1 MYLLVNVTPLNWSG
15 GFHLFLVNT
24 ELLCSFFSLPW
35 VVEED
40 AKIQVYRWIGA
51 GNRKRNRF
59 INPLSRFENKHLH
72 WNKCIKVIRWT
83 LNLFVTLNKIP
94 QSLSHNGGKFCG
106 SLADLLTLKAN
117 WFDTLTVKQWE
128 VMINNDVLLF
138 SVTNEDTPYEQLLY
152 YWICYSFTV
161 KPRSTD
167 TRLIWTPHYSDSLLC
182 PWGKK
187 AQTLSM
193 APTESVHVVLTGS
206 DCNFLIIGPRCLV
219 SQ

>member
-1 MYLLVNVTPLNWSG
+1 MYLLVNITPLNWSG

-117 WFDTLTVKQWE
+117 WLDTLTVKQWE
-128 VMINNDVLLF
+128 VMINNVLLL
-138 SVTNEDTPYEQLLY
+138 SATNEDTPYEQFLY
-152 YWICYSFTV
+152 YWILLLLYSQT
-161 KPRSTD
+161 SLNGHLNITD
-167 TRLIWTPHYSDSLLC
+167 SFALSL
-182 PWGKK
+182 GKK
-187 AQTLSM
+187 A
-193 APTESVHVVLTGS
+193 LTFS
-206 DCNFLIIGPRCLV
+206 LNSTRSIRTPC
-219 SQ
+219 

>member
-1 MYLLVNVTPLNWSG
+1 MYLLVNITPLNWSG

-40 AKIQVYRWIGA
+40 AKIQVYRWIAA

-117 WFDTLTVKQWE
+117 WLDTLTVKQWE
-128 VMINNDVLLF
+128 VMINNVLLL
-138 SVTNEDTPYEQLLY
+138 SATNEDTPYEQFLY
-152 YWICYSFTV
+152 YWILLLLYSQT
-161 KPRSTD
+161 SLNGHLNITD
-167 TRLIWTPHYSDSLLC
+167 SFALSL
-182 PWGKK
+182 GKK
-187 AQTLSM
+187 A
-193 APTESVHVVLTGS
+193 LTFS
-206 DCNFLIIGPRCLV
+206 LNSTRSIRTPC
-219 SQ
+219 

>member
-15 GFHLFLVNT
+15 GFHLFFVNT

-40 AKIQVYRWIGA
+40 AKIQVYRWIAA

-117 WFDTLTVKQWE
+117 WLDTLTVKQWE
-128 VMINNDVLLF
+128 VMINNVLLL
-138 SVTNEDTPYEQLLY
+138 SATNEDTPYEQFLY
-152 YWICYSFTV
+152 YWILLLLYSQT
-161 KPRSTD
+161 SLNGHLNITD
-167 TRLIWTPHYSDSLLC
+167 SFALSL
-182 PWGKK
+182 GKK
-187 AQTLSM
+187 A
-193 APTESVHVVLTGS
+193 LTFS
-206 DCNFLIIGPRCLV
+206 LNSTRSIRTPC
-219 SQ
+219 